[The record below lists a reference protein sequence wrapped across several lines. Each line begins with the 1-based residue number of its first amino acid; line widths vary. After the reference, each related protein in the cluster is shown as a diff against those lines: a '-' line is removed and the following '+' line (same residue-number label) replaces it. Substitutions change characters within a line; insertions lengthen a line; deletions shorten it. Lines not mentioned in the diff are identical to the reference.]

1 MTVPLIHAFS
11 YNSITYFCRTY
22 MYTILS
28 IYNTSVHIFI
38 LHTFYFRV
46 LVHLQKAVSST
57 ILYICICMY
66 IIFDSL
72 GNYYFTTFLLSSHA
86 VWYNNYIPSC
96 ISKSLYVTMGHMH
109 KISNYAFTRICLIHI
124 LLNST
129 KFNTHLFRFQ
139 IDEISNYNHITIT
152 QNITVSW

>member
-1 MTVPLIHAFS
+1 
-11 YNSITYFCRTY
+11 

-38 LHTFYFRV
+38 LNTFYFRV

-109 KISNYAFTRICLIHI
+109 TISNYAFTRICLKRI

-129 KFNTHLFRFQ
+129 KLFLGFNPEKIIPDFSNSDLYLLLNSNLCLCRSL
-139 IDEISNYNHITIT
+139 IS
-152 QNITVSW
+152 VFW